1 MSGIPKHDVLMIEKL
16 TVFSRAG
23 CSGILT
29 DFAADAAGL
38 LHG

>member
-1 MSGIPKHDVLMIEKL
+1 MSGIPKHDVLMMDKL
-16 TVFSRAG
+16 IAFNRAG

-29 DFAADAAGL
+29 DFAADATGL